1 MRIALFG
8 GSFNPIHNGHIQTAA
23 YLQNLYNYDKF
34 IFMPVSIPVHKDS
47 SAIIAGTHRLE
58 MTKLAAADIP
68 NAVVSDI
75 EIKKGGNSYTIDT
88 VHEILKSCNNADI
101 AVIIGD
107 DLLDGLYKWKE
118 IDNLCSLAHFVCLTR
133 ESVRPSL
140 PYPIEYVDNPI
151 VEVSSSQIRERI
163 KQGLPIA
170 DLVPSEVEK
179 YISENHLYEK

>member
-8 GSFNPIHNGHIQTAA
+8 GSFNPIHNGHIQTSA
-23 YLQNLYNYDKF
+23 YLQSVFNFDRF

-47 SAIIAGTHRLE
+47 SAIIDGTHRLE

-88 VHEILKSCNNADI
+88 VREILKFGDQNTDI

-118 IDNLCSLAHFVCLTR
+118 IDNLCRLAHFVCLTR
-133 ESVRPSL
+133 ESVRPPL
-140 PYPIEYVDNPI
+140 PYPIEYIDNPI
-151 VEVSSSQIRERI
+151 IEVSSSQIRDRIKNGERI
-163 KQGLPIA
+163 
-170 DLVPSEVEK
+170 DEFVPKVVEK
-179 YISENHLYEK
+179 YIYENHLYE

>member
-1 MRIALFG
+1 
-8 GSFNPIHNGHIQTAA
+8 
-23 YLQNLYNYDKF
+23 
-34 IFMPVSIPVHKDS
+34 MPVSIPVHKDS
-47 SAIIAGTHRLE
+47 SAIIDGTHRLE
-58 MTKLAAADIP
+58 MTKLAASAIP

-88 VHEILKSCNNADI
+88 VREILKSCNNADI

-118 IDNLCSLAHFVCLTR
+118 IDNLCRLAHFVCLTR
-133 ESVRPSL
+133 ESVRPPL

-163 KQGLPIA
+163 KNGERI
-170 DLVPSEVEK
+170 DNLVPISVAQ
-179 YISENHLYEK
+179 YIAAHHLYE